1 MSGAE
6 LRRRWREATSWVA
19 PMEYWSFLSLRT
31 IFLSLAVGALVGWQI
46 GGTPVAIAVG
56 LTVYVVAA
64 LHPKNITTCPFCGEG
79 VNPRATRC
87 RACTSDLV

>member
-1 MSGAE
+1 VSRAE

-31 IFLSLAVGALVGWQI
+31 IFLSLAVGALAGSQI
-46 GGTPVAIAVG
+46 GGTAVAVVVG
-56 LTVYVVAA
+56 LAVYVVAA
-64 LHPKNITTCPFCGEG
+64 LHPRNVTTCRFCGEG

-87 RACTSDLV
+87 RSCIPDLV

>member
-1 MSGAE
+1 ME
-6 LRRRWREATSWVA
+6 L
-19 PMEYWSFLSLRT
+19 WSFLSLPT
-31 IFLSLAVGALVGWQI
+31 ILLSLAVGALVGSLV

-64 LHPKNITTCPFCGEG
+64 LHPRNITTCPFCGEG

>member
-1 MSGAE
+1 MDRTDAVLE
-6 LRRRWREATSWVA
+6 LLEPPHDLPLVRGGLGV
-19 PMEYWSFLSLRT
+19 
-31 IFLSLAVGALVGWQI
+31 LVGWQI

-87 RACTSDLV
+87 RSCTSDLV

>member
-19 PMEYWSFLSLRT
+19 PMEYWSFPSLRT

-46 GGTPVAIAVG
+46 GGRRSRVG
-56 LTVYVVAA
+56 LAVYVVAA
-64 LHPKNITTCPFCGEG
+64 LHPKNVTTCPFCGEG

>member
-1 MSGAE
+1 MSRAE

-19 PMEYWSFLSLRT
+19 PMEDVELPQPPHDLP
-31 IFLSLAVGALVGWQI
+31 LARGRRPRRLLV
-46 GGTPVAIAVG
+46 GGTPVAVAVG
-56 LTVYVVAA
+56 LAVYVVAA
-64 LHPKNITTCPFCGEG
+64 LHPRNITTCPFCGEG